1 MTSYRHRYLPMT
13 DQDEADMLQAI
24 GLSSIDDLFRDIPD
38 SVRYKETLPVS
49 APLDE
54 FALWTHLRELS
65 ERNTDT
71 SRCISFLGAG
81 LYDHH
86 IPAVIG
92 HLISRSE
99 FYTAYTPYQPEISQ
113 GELQAIF
120 EFQSYICELTAM
132 PVANAS
138 MYDGPTALAEAGLL
152 AAGATRRKRLVV
164 SRGVHPEARQLLATS
179 ARGLGLEIAEVDY
192 IPADGTTDP
201 ELLEQAVNDQTA
213 AVIVQSPNFFG
224 CIERIADIAALAH
237 AQGALL
243 AVSVNP
249 LSLGLL
255 EPPGRLGAD
264 IVVGD
269 AQPLGIPQ
277 SFGGPT
283 CGFFAVAEPLMRRM
297 PGRIVGQ
304 TVDRNGKRG
313 FVLTLQAREQHIRRE
328 KATSNICSNQALLAL
343 CAAVYLSVMGRAGIQ
358 EAALLNTR
366 KAHYAAA
373 AAAAIPGYSMPMA
386 APFFNEFILRLPDK
400 LSCAAL
406 SERLLNDGILAGY
419 DLGQSYPELTGH
431 MLLAVTE
438 KRTRADIDRLLA
450 RLEEYA

>member
-1 MTSYRHRYLPMT
+1 MASYRHRYLPMT

-24 GLSSIDDLFRDIPD
+24 GASSVEDLFRDIPAAI
-38 SVRYKETLPVS
+38 RYHGALPVS

-54 FALWTHLRELS
+54 PALWTHLRELA
-65 ERNTDT
+65 ERNTDL

-138 MYDGPTALAEAGLL
+138 MYDGATALAEAGLL
-152 AAGATRRKRLVV
+152 AAGAVRRKRLVV
-164 SRGVHPEARQLLATS
+164 SRGVHPEARQLLATT
-179 ARGLGLEIAEVDY
+179 AKGIGLEIVEIDY
-192 IPADGTTDP
+192 IAANGTTNLA
-201 ELLEQAVNDQTA
+201 LLEQALNDQTA

-224 CIERIADIAALAH
+224 CIERIADIAELAH

-304 TVDRNGKRG
+304 TVDRSGKRG

-343 CAAVYLSVMGRAGIQ
+343 CAAVYLSVMGKQGIQ
-358 EAALLNTR
+358 EAALLNAR
-366 KAHYAAA
+366 KAHFAASA
-373 AAAAIPGYSMPMA
+373 TASIPGYSVPMA
-386 APFFNEFILRLPDK
+386 APFFNEFVLRLPDK
-400 LSCAAL
+400 LSYAAL
-406 SERLLNDGILAGY
+406 SEKLLSDGILAGY
-419 DLGQSYPELTGH
+419 DLEQSYPELAGH

>member
-1 MTSYRHRYLPMT
+1 MPSYRHRYLPMT
-13 DQDEADMLQAI
+13 DQDEADMLQSI
-24 GLSSIDDLFRDIPD
+24 GASSVEDLFRDIPD
-38 SVRYKETLPVS
+38 AVRYQGTLAIS

-54 FALWTHLRELS
+54 PALWSHLRKLA
-65 ERNTDT
+65 ERNIDA
-71 SRCISFLGAG
+71 SSCISFLGAG
-81 LYDHH
+81 IYDHH

-138 MYDGPTALAEAGLL
+138 MYDGATALAEAGLL
-152 AAGATRRKRLVV
+152 AAGATRRQRLVV
-164 SRGVHPEARQLLATS
+164 SRTVHPETRQLIAAT
-179 ARGLGLEIAEVDY
+179 ARGLGIEIAEVDY
-192 IPADGTTDP
+192 VAGAGTTDLA
-201 ELLEQAVNDQTA
+201 LLEQAVNDQTA

-224 CIERIADIAALAH
+224 CIERLADIATLTHAH
-237 AQGALL
+237 GALL
-243 AVSVNP
+243 AVCANP

-304 TVDRNGKRG
+304 TVDRSGKRG

-343 CAAVYLSVMGRAGIQ
+343 CAAVYLSVMGRQGIQ
-358 EAALLNTR
+358 DAALLNTR
-366 KAHYAAA
+366 KAHYAASS
-373 AAAAIPGYSMPMA
+373 AAAIAGYSVPMTS
-386 APFFNEFILRLPDK
+386 PFFHEFVLRLPDK

-406 SERLLNDGILAGY
+406 SERLLGDGILAGY
-419 DLGQSYPELTGH
+419 DLGQSYPELAGH
-431 MLLAVTE
+431 MLIAVTD
-438 KRTRADIDRLLA
+438 KRTRADIDLLLA

>member
-1 MTSYRHRYLPMT
+1 MSSYRHRYLPMT
-13 DQDEADMLQAI
+13 DQDEADMLQTVGAA
-24 GLSSIDDLFRDIPD
+24 SIDELFRDIPD
-38 SVRYKETLPVS
+38 AVRYRGTLPVS
-49 APLDE
+49 AQLDE
-54 FALWTHLRELS
+54 PALWAHLRELA
-65 ERNTDT
+65 ERNTDV

-138 MYDGPTALAEAGLL
+138 MYDGATALAEAGLL
-152 AAGATRRKRLVV
+152 AAGAVRRKRLVV
-164 SRGVHPEARQLLATS
+164 SRGVHPEARQLLATT
-179 ARGLGLEIAEVDY
+179 ARGIGLEIIEVDY
-192 IPADGTTDP
+192 IAANGSTNL
-201 ELLEQAVNDQTA
+201 ELLEQTLNDQTA
-213 AVIVQSPNFFG
+213 AVIIQSPNFFG
-224 CIERIADIAALAH
+224 CIERIADIATLAQ

-304 TVDRNGKRG
+304 TVDRSGKRG

-343 CAAVYLSVMGRAGIQ
+343 CAAVYLSVMGKQGIQ
-358 EAALLNTR
+358 EAALLNAR
-366 KAHYAAA
+366 KAHFAASAAA
-373 AAAAIPGYSMPMA
+373 SVPGYSMPMA
-386 APFFNEFILRLPDK
+386 APFFNEFVLRLPDK
-400 LSCAAL
+400 LSYAAL
-406 SERLLNDGILAGY
+406 SERLWSDGILAGY
-419 DLGQSYPELTGH
+419 DLEQSYPELAGH